1 MNAKKAGSREGSPVV
16 VNGRSSS
23 PLSPAQERSASPAR
37 CTSTS
42 PVNTAHSPVCS
53 VSSSEM
59 TSHRIHSTT
68 TPIRPIPQIPH
79 TVSKHILDRTT
90 SPLSIDASH
99 RDLILKKPLM
109 TSPHHHLH
117 PHPSSSHHH
126 PNGLLVPAHHNN
138 NNHKENNTPVLVPT
152 RPSFMISDI
161 LGSSDKSSS
170 RSPLASGGL
179 NLSQRSETLDCST
192 HRRHSSHTDSSV
204 SPGSDYYHTGEKRK
218 APDDDENDDSD
229 LDVEESDCESSPD
242 KGKHSVI
249 LMIFLNEIP
258 LIPVARYF
266 ILNCSQIKLNCF
278 HDFVQLS

>member
-1 MNAKKAGSREGSPVV
+1 MDGKKAGSRESSPVV
-16 VNGRSSS
+16 VKGRRSTSPSS
-23 PLSPAQERSASPAR
+23 PIQERQTSPAR
-37 CTSTS
+37 CRSTS
-42 PVNTAHSPVCS
+42 PVSAAHSPVCS

-59 TSHRIHSTT
+59 TSNRIHSTT

-79 TVSKHILDRTT
+79 QVSKHILSRTT

-109 TSPHHHLH
+109 VSPHHHLH

-170 RSPLASGGL
+170 KSPLATGGL
-179 NLSQRSETLDCST
+179 NLSHRSDALDCSAL
-192 HRRHSSHTDSSV
+192 RRHSSHTDSSV

-218 APDDDENDDSD
+218 APDDDDDDNGDSD

-242 KGKHSVI
+242 KGKTSFNRFFPNDQWVT
-249 LMIFLNEIP
+249 
-258 LIPVARYF
+258 
-266 ILNCSQIKLNCF
+266 
-278 HDFVQLS
+278 